1 MEPRQN
7 VAVEHPVRGDPSSV
21 RRQEVYLQKRLR
33 LLAIAVTLTAAA
45 AITNGPARAS
55 MIGQPLG
62 LGLNVDAM
70 PPLEDAQFVW
80 GGRRYCWYF
89 DAWRGPGWYR
99 CGYSW
104 RRGLG
109 WGGASGWHGWHRP
122 PHRRPGVHRPGRPP
136 SGVHR
141 PGRPPSGAHRP
152 GGNRPG
158 VSRPG
163 GGRPGASRPGGGRPG
178 GSAGGRPGGGGGGGG
193 GRPSR

>member
-163 GGRPGASRPGGGRPG
+163 GGRPGVSRPGGGRPG
-178 GSAGGRPGGGGGGGG
+178 GSAGGRPGGGGGGG
-193 GRPSR
+193 RPSR